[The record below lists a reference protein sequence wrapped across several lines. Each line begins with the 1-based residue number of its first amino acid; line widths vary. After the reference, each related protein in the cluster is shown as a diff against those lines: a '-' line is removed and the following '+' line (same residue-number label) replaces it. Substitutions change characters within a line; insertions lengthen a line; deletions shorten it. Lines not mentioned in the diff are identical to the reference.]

1 MSARY
6 GWAMSQSKYSF
17 MFNPPLSVT
26 LNLPSLGLITA
37 TKVGRKMY
45 QASTDSYTSA
55 QNECLNSPCMR
66 ELVKL
71 ACSKCGSA

>member
-1 MSARY
+1 
-6 GWAMSQSKYSF
+6 

-45 QASTDSYTSA
+45 QARTDSYTSA
-55 QNECLNSPCMR
+55 QNECLNSPLHAGVGQVGVQQVRQCVSR
-66 ELVKL
+66 NGGGTGLNHL
-71 ACSKCGSA
+71 